1 MYIHPTLH
9 QELAR
14 IHYAQSLRD
23 TRSAQHLAHT
33 AAERE
38 PSAVAEEARS
48 FAARLLGRLTPL
60 RNPRPAA
67 RLNNP

>member
-14 IHYAQSLRD
+14 AQHVQTLHEA
-23 TRSAQHLAHT
+23 RSAQLLAHA

-48 FAARLLGRLTPL
+48 FAARLLGRLTSL
-60 RNPRPAA
+60 RTPRPAA